1 MGRPTIE
8 RGRVRDVMRYRT
20 VAGAVILAGLAAPV
34 FAATV
39 AEKVDRALLDRAP
52 ADPVEFLVV
61 LSEQADLAALPP
73 AGGKVERRRQVVEAL
88 RRTAERTQPGVLSL
102 LQASGAAHHAF
113 WIANMVW
120 ARADRATIEALAGRD
135 DVARIRANP
144 RVRARLPTPEPLVP
158 AAVEWNIAKVR
169 APDVWALGY
178 TGQGVVVAG
187 ADTGYRWDHAALV
200 SKYRGWS
207 GATADHDYNWHD
219 AIHAGGGACGFD
231 TLSPC
236 DDSGHGTHTMGT
248 MVGDDGASNQV
259 GMAPGAK
266 WVGCRNMDVGNG
278 TPATYAECF
287 QFFMA
292 PTDVSGQNPD
302 PALAPDVINNSW
314 TCPPSEGCAAETL
327 RPVVENV
334 RGAGIVVVASAGNA
348 GPACATI
355 EDPPAIYDASFSVGA
370 TDSNDLIAGFSSR
383 GPVTVDSSNR
393 LKPDVSAPGVSV
405 RSSGSSSAGS
415 YVVLSGTSM
424 AGPHV
429 AGLVALMLSAQ
440 PDLAGHVRAIEQIV
454 RRTAVPLG
462 SATQTCGGIPTG
474 VVPNHVY
481 GSGRIDALAAV
492 NASLD
497 WIFSDGFE
505 P

>member
-1 MGRPTIE
+1 
-8 RGRVRDVMRYRT
+8 
-20 VAGAVILAGLAAPV
+20 VALAGLAAPV
-34 FAATV
+34 FAATG
-39 AEKVDRALLDRAP
+39 ADKVDRALLESARAG
-52 ADPVEFLVV
+52 PVECLVV
-61 LSEQADLAALPP
+61 LREQADLAALPP
-73 AGGKVERRRQVVEAL
+73 AGDKVERRRQVVDAL

-102 LQASGAAHHAF
+102 LQARGAVHRAF

-120 ARADRATIEALAGRD
+120 TRADGATIEAVAERD

-144 RVRARLPTPEPLVP
+144 RVRARLPTPEPLAP
-158 AAVEWNIAKVR
+158 AAVEWNITKVR

-187 ADTGYRWDHAALV
+187 EDSGYRWDHAALMG
-200 SKYRGWS
+200 KYRGWN

-219 AIHAGGGACGFD
+219 AIHTGGGVCGPNS
-231 TLSPC
+231 TIPC
-236 DDSGHGTHTMGT
+236 DDTGHGTHTMGT
-248 MVGDDGASNQV
+248 MVGDDGAGNQV

-266 WVGCRNMDVGNG
+266 WIGCRNMDVGNG
-278 TPATYAECF
+278 TPDTYVECF

-292 PTDVSGQNPD
+292 PTDLSGQNPD

-314 TCPPSEGCAAETL
+314 TCPPSEGCAADTL

-334 RGAGIVVVASAGNA
+334 RAAGIVPVASAGNA
-348 GPACATI
+348 GPFCATI
-355 EDPPAIYDASFSVGA
+355 ADPPAIYDGSFSVGA

-393 LKPDVSAPGVSV
+393 LKPDISAPGASV
-405 RSSGSSSAGS
+405 RSSTSSSTGS
-415 YVVLSGTSM
+415 YGVLSGTSM

-440 PDLAGHVRAIEQIV
+440 PNLAGRVRAIEQIV
-454 RRTAVPLG
+454 RRTAVPRG
-462 SATQTCGGIPTG
+462 ATQTCGGIPAG

-481 GSGRIDALAAV
+481 GHGRIDALAAV